1 MVETGHRLYSVN
13 GALLLVASR
22 FEKLKSCKQSAANHT
37 SNYSATTMADCSWAS
52 YEKYS
57 PQNGALL
64 DVVATTSY

>member
-37 SNYSATTMADCSWAS
+37 SNYSATTMADCS
-52 YEKYS
+52 
-57 PQNGALL
+57 
-64 DVVATTSY
+64 